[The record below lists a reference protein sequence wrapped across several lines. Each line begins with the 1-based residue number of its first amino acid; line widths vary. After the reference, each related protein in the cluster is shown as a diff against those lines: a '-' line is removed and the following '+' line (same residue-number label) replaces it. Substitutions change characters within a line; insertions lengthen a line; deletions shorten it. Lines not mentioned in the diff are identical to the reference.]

1 MCTVC
6 GCSEGTPSTECA
18 KAHDAESHA
27 RYYAHV
33 QDDCNR
39 HYAHP
44 HGDQALQRSYHARDS
59 HSHHHRSAHH
69 QAHGG
74 QALLSG
80 GAGPAALKVTGMSR
94 ERVIQIERDILG
106 KNNGIAADNRAL
118 FVADDL
124 LVFNLLSSPGAGKT
138 TLLVRAVS
146 ELKRSRPVG
155 VIEGDQQTSNDAER
169 IRAAGVPAIQV
180 NTGKGCHLDAA
191 MIGEAYRRL
200 PLLTGGILFIENVGN
215 LICPAAFDLGEACKI
230 VVLSMTEG
238 EDKPLKYPDMFAAS
252 SLMVINK
259 IDLAP
264 LLEFDLGKTIEYARR
279 VNPKID
285 VLVVSARTGEGFGAL
300 YAWID
305 RQAGHQR
312 RAVEDTRR

>member
-6 GCSEGTPSTECA
+6 GCTEGKPLTKRA
-18 KAHDAESHA
+18 KAHDAESHE
-27 RYYAHV
+27 RYDAHV
-33 QDDCNR
+33 QDDCER
-39 HYAHP
+39 HCAHP
-44 HGDQALQRSYHARDS
+44 HGDQGPQRSNHAGDG
-59 HSHHHRSAHH
+59 HSRNHRSAHH
-69 QAHGG
+69 QAHGV

-80 GAGPAALKVTGMSR
+80 GAEPAGLKVGGMSR
-94 ERVIQIERDILG
+94 ERVIQVERDILG

-238 EDKPLKYPDMFAAS
+238 EDKPLKYPDIFAAS

-259 IDLAP
+259 IDLAS
-264 LLEFDLGKTIEYARR
+264 LLEFDLDKTIEYARR

>member
-1 MCTVC
+1 
-6 GCSEGTPSTECA
+6 
-18 KAHDAESHA
+18 
-27 RYYAHV
+27 
-33 QDDCNR
+33 
-39 HYAHP
+39 
-44 HGDQALQRSYHARDS
+44 
-59 HSHHHRSAHH
+59 
-69 QAHGG
+69 
-74 QALLSG
+74 
-80 GAGPAALKVTGMSR
+80 MSR
-94 ERVIQIERDILG
+94 ERVIQIGRDILG

-138 TLLVRAVS
+138 TLLVRGVS

-155 VIEGDQQTSNDAER
+155 VIEGDQHTSHDAER
-169 IRAAGVPAIQV
+169 IRATGVPAIQV

-230 VVLSMTEG
+230 VVLSITEG

-259 IDLAP
+259 IDLVP

-312 RAVEDTRR
+312 RALEDTR